1 MMDINLHISKL
12 LFTHNRVVVP
22 NFGVFEIEV
31 QEAYN
36 HPVSNEFTP
45 KYKKIKFLKNFE
57 AKDDLLEQTIEGDS
71 IKMVTDFVESLK
83 KALKEN
89 KQFEFK
95 NIGIIKMHSSG
106 ALVFEQDLNFTYEK
120 SYFGLKAFTATP
132 VAKKEETPVATIAVE
147 DEKPKRKLV
156 WLWISLAA
164 AAVIV
169 AVLLIFQEQIFV
181 KDTPVVVQQEEPK
194 NVSETQTSSANLNK
208 IDSMAAET
216 AIADTV
222 VADNNIDTIENQE
235 VAQVDVPEKSEVKPV
250 AEVTPQPESNKKYYV
265 IAGCF
270 RSEDK
275 AQEYL
280 QEIIQ
285 KGYTDASIEGK
296 TSGGLIRVCY
306 AGFER
311 RSKARSFMEE
321 TAIKESKS
329 LWIQKI
335 TH

>member
-45 KYKKIKFLKNFE
+45 KFKKIKFLKNFE
-57 AKDDLLEQTIEGDS
+57 AKDDLLERTIEGES
-71 IKMVTDFVESLK
+71 KNIITDFVESLK
-83 KALKEN
+83 KELKEN

-95 NIGIIKMHSSG
+95 NIGIVKMHSSG
-106 ALVFEQDLNFTYEK
+106 ALIFEQEMDFNYEK
-120 SYFGLKAFTATP
+120 SFFGLKAFTAIPVVINEEIPVTP
-132 VAKKEETPVATIAVE
+132 IAVE

-156 WLWISLAA
+156 WLWISMVAA
-164 AAVIV
+164 AAII

-181 KDTPVVVQQEEPK
+181 KNTPVVVKQEEP
-194 NVSETQTSSANLNK
+194 VTPDAQSITPNLDTN
-208 IDSMAAET
+208 DSMVTET
-216 AIADTV
+216 TIADTV
-222 VADNNIDTIENQE
+222 AVDSNIDSVESQE
-235 VAQVDVPEKSEVKPV
+235 IAKVDVPEKSDVKPV

-270 RSEDK
+270 RSDDK

-285 KGYTDASIEGK
+285 KGYTEASIEGK

-311 RSKARSFMEE
+311 RSKAKSFMEE
-321 TAIKESKS
+321 TAVKESKS